1 MVAAVSTFAQEQP
14 AVMTSLRS
22 EGKFRGEVRPIPH
35 TLAQADPG
43 KARIDFVQDTG
54 AVNCLGSCGAKI
66 GLDGAWAGANKGN
79 SYFSVSVEPGEHHL
93 CARMGPQLSPH
104 TVALAHFTAE
114 AGKVY
119 YFRVR
124 PFAAK
129 DHLLNIEPIDS
140 DEAKFLIASYPLS
153 ESHSK
158 PKNNLI
164 LDYG

>member
-1 MVAAVSTFAQEQP
+1 MRILLVLMVAAVSTFAQEQP
-14 AVMTSLRS
+14 AVMTAACGPKES
-22 EGKFRGEVRPIPH
+22 FEVKLDQSQH

-43 KARIDFVQDTG
+43 KARIYFVQDTG

-129 DHLLNIEPIDS
+129 DQLLNIEPIDS

-158 PKNNLI
+158 P
-164 LDYG
+164 